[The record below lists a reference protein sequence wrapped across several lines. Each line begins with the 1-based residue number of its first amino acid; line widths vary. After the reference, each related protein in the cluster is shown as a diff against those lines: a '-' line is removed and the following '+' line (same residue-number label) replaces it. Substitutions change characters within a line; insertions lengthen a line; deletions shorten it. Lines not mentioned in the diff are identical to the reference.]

1 MKKNSGQ
8 LTMEAVLVLS
18 LLITFV
24 ILPGLF
30 NASKKLWY
38 WKKNSG
44 ACGFKSESM
53 FYDAKKGRIEADQ
66 SPLH

>member
-1 MKKNSGQ
+1 MNENW
-8 LTMEAVLVLS
+8 LMVIIVVLS

-30 NASKKLWY
+30 NAMKKLWY

-44 ACGFKSESM
+44 ANGFKSYSM
-53 FYDAKKGRIEADQ
+53 FYDADKGSIEADQ